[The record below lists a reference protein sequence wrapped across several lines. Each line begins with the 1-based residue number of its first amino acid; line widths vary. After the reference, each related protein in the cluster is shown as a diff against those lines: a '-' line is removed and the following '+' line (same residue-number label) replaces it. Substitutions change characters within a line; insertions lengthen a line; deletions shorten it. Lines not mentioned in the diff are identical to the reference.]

1 MRDPIF
7 AGAAAALSCAVVL
20 ALAACSTHER
30 TRNDYVGTSSLDES
44 QVTQLLNSNGYHDV
58 TNLHKNG
65 QDWVGSAT
73 KSGNPVNFDI
83 DASGMIHTQ

>member
-1 MRDPIF
+1 MRDRIL
-7 AGAAAALSCAVVL
+7 AGAATALSCAAVL
-20 ALAACSTHER
+20 TFAACSTHER
-30 TRNDYVGTSSLDES
+30 VRNDYVGTGSLDES

-83 DASGMIHTQ
+83 DAAGTIHTQ